1 MEVYERVSLQC
12 GHAHSSVS
20 RNLKGGMSRSTVSE
34 RVIDFRVQKS
44 MPPDDHVL
52 TEHAQ

>member
-1 MEVYERVSLQC
+1 MQSNFIYMTMSIIIDAKCILGR
-12 GHAHSSVS
+12 
-20 RNLKGGMSRSTVSE
+20 MSRSMCLSE
-34 RVIDFRVQKS
+34 SLIFGP

>member
-1 MEVYERVSLQC
+1 MVHVSD
-12 GHAHSSVS
+12 
-20 RNLKGGMSRSTVSE
+20 
-34 RVIDFRVQKS
+34 RVIDFQAQKS